1 MELTPKQLELKRENH
16 YVWAKYLRNWSLNSS
31 DVWYTTKK
39 LKIANDSVKAI
50 AKEKDLYRYQYITEQ
65 HLQVILFISKQS
77 PEELQKHHRSY
88 LETFLKLQK
97 AESLYIK
104 SGKTDQKVL
113 AYIEAFKS
121 NTIENLHTEHEKDVE
136 VVLKGLQNYDLTVLD
151 TPENSCKFMSYW
163 GHQIARTKPFRDKII
178 ASQEDEQL
186 QKIYKESWWFISYM
200 FGMNLGKSFFETR
213 KIDKHCLLINET
225 NEDFIT
231 SDHPIIN
238 VHQAI
243 NENDMTVPAED
254 EADFF
259 YAISPKLG
267 YMINRSDRFKK
278 GINYVS
284 IDFVKEIN
292 RKLAFNADQ
301 YIIGT
306 TENQLKI
313 YKTLVGKRLKI
324 IKEIKSSYVNKA
336 KI

>member
-16 YVWAKYLRNWSLNSS
+16 YVWANYLRSWSLNGS

-50 AKEKDLYRYQYITEQ
+50 AKEKDLYRCQYITEQ

-77 PEELQKHHRSY
+77 PEELQKHHKSY

-97 AESLYIK
+97 VESLYIK
-104 SGKTDQKVL
+104 SGKTDKKVL

-121 NTIENLHTEHEKDVE
+121 NTIENLHTAHEKDVE
-136 VVLKGLQNYDLTVLD
+136 VILKDLQNYDLTVLD
-151 TPENSCKFMSYW
+151 APENSCKFMSYW

-178 ASQEDEQL
+178 ASQENEQL
-186 QKIYKESWWFISYM
+186 QKIYKEAWWFISYM

-238 VHQAI
+238 VHEAI
-243 NENDMTVPAED
+243 KENDMTVPSED

-267 YMINRSDRFKK
+267 YMINKSDRFKK

-306 TENQLKI
+306 TENQLKF
-313 YKTLVGKRLKI
+313 YKTLVGNRLKI
-324 IKEIKSSYVNKA
+324 IKEIKSSYDNKA